1 MARTTKEKDI
11 LFIIVAGDP
20 FYKKLRWKDKY
31 KEPILLTGFNFRAV
45 FIYNFGEDNILTEL
59 TTENGGI
66 ILNESTGEINLY
78 IPNSITSTL
87 KMYDE
92 GLWRLEYLTS
102 VDPNFK
108 KLIGGR
114 WSVKADM

>member
-1 MARTTKEKDI
+1 MTRTTKEKDI

-45 FIYNFGEDNILTEL
+45 FIYNFGENNVLTEL

-66 ILNESTGEINLY
+66 TLNESAGEINLY
-78 IPNSITSTL
+78 IPSLTTSTL
-87 KMYDE
+87 KSYDE
-92 GLWRLEYLTS
+92 GLWRLEYATS
-102 VDPNFK
+102 VNPEFK

-114 WSVKADM
+114 WSVKPDM